1 MIDAA
6 DATTKSETQPGD
18 KNIKGR
24 SASQPDNELGA
35 GERAKLNGQHP
46 KHALDRAKPRE
57 NGAPAP
63 EAKANTRRATFRLVP
78 ASDMELREPEYLVD
92 GLIETN
98 TLTVLFGEPG
108 AGKSFLA
115 IDIAASVATGT
126 DFHGRRVKSGAAVY
140 IAGEGHSGLRR
151 RTRAWEIQQNAT
163 VEGAPL
169 FFSETAA
176 QLLDPA
182 HFQTVVEEISR
193 VTRTQGG
200 PTLIIVD
207 TLARNFGAGDENA
220 TSDMN
225 RFVAAMDDFRTQFPG
240 CTVIVVHHTGQTER
254 SRARGSNAL
263 KAASDAEFRISLK
276 GKVVLMTCLRRK
288 DGPIA
293 EALAFSLKEIEVD
306 AHEDEAPFTS
316 AALEAT
322 GSEEKMTSTK
332 LSPTNRFALNVLRRA
347 IKTKGDSTF
356 DSTGIEIEAWQQAF
370 NEVRRE
376 KSDAANR
383 MAFTRAFEV
392 LQKLNVISLS
402 GNVVNLAAGTVA

>member
-1 MIDAA
+1 M
-6 DATTKSETQPGD
+6 
-18 KNIKGR
+18 
-24 SASQPDNELGA
+24 
-35 GERAKLNGQHP
+35 
-46 KHALDRAKPRE
+46 
-57 NGAPAP
+57 
-63 EAKANTRRATFRLVP
+63 
-78 ASDMELREPEYLVD
+78 
-92 GLIETN
+92 
-98 TLTVLFGEPG
+98 
-108 AGKSFLA
+108 
-115 IDIAASVATGT
+115 
-126 DFHGRRVKSGAAVY
+126 
-140 IAGEGHSGLRR
+140 
-151 RTRAWEIQQNAT
+151 
-163 VEGAPL
+163 
-169 FFSETAA
+169 
-176 QLLDPA
+176 
-182 HFQTVVEEISR
+182 
-193 VTRTQGG
+193 
-200 PTLIIVD
+200 IIVD

-293 EALAFSLKEIEVD
+293 EALAFSLKEIEAD

-370 NEVRRE
+370 NEVRRK

-392 LQKLNVISLS
+392 LQKQNVISLS